1 MFYRVV
7 FALALLLCFA
17 VGQSR
22 ASEPSQEEQNACF
35 NDAQRICPETIP
47 DRDRVFH
54 CLVSN
59 RLRLSRT
66 CRGAIERDVPV
77 ARAKVR

>member
-1 MFYRVV
+1 MFYPVV
-7 FALALLLCFA
+7 LALALLLCVG

-35 NDAQRICPETIP
+35 NDAQRLCPETIP
-47 DRDRVFH
+47 DRSRVFN
-54 CLVSN
+54 CLVTH
-59 RLRLSRT
+59 RVRLSRT

-77 ARAKVR
+77 ARAKMR

>member
-7 FALALLLCFA
+7 FALALLLCLGA
-17 VGQSR
+17 GQSR
-22 ASEPSQEEQNACF
+22 ASEPSQDEQNACF

-47 DRDRVFH
+47 DRDRVYK

-59 RLRLSRT
+59 RPRLSRL
-66 CRGAIERDVPV
+66 CRVAVERDGGS
-77 ARAKVR
+77 RTTRVR